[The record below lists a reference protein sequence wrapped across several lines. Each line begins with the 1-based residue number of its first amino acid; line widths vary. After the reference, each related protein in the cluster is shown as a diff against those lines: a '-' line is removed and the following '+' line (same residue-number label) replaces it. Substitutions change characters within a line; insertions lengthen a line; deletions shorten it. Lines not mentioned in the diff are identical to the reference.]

1 MAGNHTLASLVS
13 EILTTLS
20 PVIFTNAFCSNIRQA
35 GVPQR
40 NGKEDIH
47 NRTEPLEKPE
57 MTQQILRL
65 AGVEAY

>member
-13 EILTTLS
+13 EILATHS
-20 PVIFTNAFCSNIRQA
+20 SVIFTDTLRSNIRKA

-57 MTQQILRL
+57 ISQLILRL